1 MMRDPNRNPDEARA
15 KPNVQYRC
23 AHIMRKIRVLGKAE
37 RSIRKCL
44 VFQRIHGILPAAL
57 GAGTLAVV
65 GLLLVA
71 DLVPTWLTRQS
82 HDRLGAL
89 PLALIAIA
97 YLLHQTVLRPAAKEV
112 LKTVLVAVAFLFW
125 SANQVWPAP
134 FAAMVFNDIAIAL
147 FVLDVFLVI
156 IGWPPTPPYEGFA
169 ETSRDLAP
177 RDKVEAPRSSDDA

>member
-1 MMRDPNRNPDEARA
+1 MSRTHAVDEEKGA
-15 KPNVQYRC
+15 
-23 AHIMRKIRVLGKAE
+23 IRKRRVL
-37 RSIRKCL
+37 R
-44 VFQRIHGILPAAL
+44 RIHAILPTAL
-57 GAGTLAVV
+57 GAITLAAV
-65 GLLLVA
+65 GLLLAA
-71 DLVPTWLTRQS
+71 DLVPTWLTRQN
-82 HDRLGAL
+82 HDRLGAM

-97 YLLHQTVLRPAAKEV
+97 YLLHQTVLRPAPKEV

-156 IGWPPTPPYEGFA
+156 IGWPPTPPDEGFA